1 MLLLHAHELAVHFS
15 YGAVPQAN
23 FFLSLSPS
31 HSFSLLS
38 AARSRAL
45 SLSYIGPV
53 VKATVE
59 HFKKTFGAD
68 PEIICIA
75 PGRVNLIGLVC
86 VCVCV
91 CANNSF
97 KHTHIHT
104 CCIYLND
111 LPPKTQHT
119 NPQANIQTTTTA
131 LFFRVQS
138 TTTVP
143 PASRLP
149 PRAL

>member
-1 MLLLHAHELAVHFS
+1 MHLVDVDSHFNITVSVACHIGRQLNAHELAVHFS
-15 YGAVPQAN
+15 YGAVPEAN
-23 FFLSLSPS
+23 LFLSLSPS

-45 SLSYIGPV
+45 SLSDTGPV

-91 CANNSF
+91 CVCVYIQI
-97 KHTHIHT
+97 IH
-104 CCIYLND
+104 
-111 LPPKTQHT
+111 
-119 NPQANIQTTTTA
+119 
-131 LFFRVQS
+131 
-138 TTTVP
+138 
-143 PASRLP
+143 
-149 PRAL
+149 

>member
-1 MLLLHAHELAVHFS
+1 MLLLNAHELAVHFS
-15 YGAVPQAN
+15 YGAVPEAN
-23 FFLSLSPS
+23 LFLSLSPS

-45 SLSYIGPV
+45 SLSYTGPV

-75 PGRVNLIGLVC
+75 PGRVNLIGVC

-91 CANNSF
+91 CVCVQIIHSRR
-97 KHTHIHT
+97 HTHAVYI
-104 CCIYLND
+104 
-111 LPPKTQHT
+111 
-119 NPQANIQTTTTA
+119 
-131 LFFRVQS
+131 
-138 TTTVP
+138 
-143 PASRLP
+143 
-149 PRAL
+149 